1 VKKTA
6 GFTLVELLV
15 AVTVFMLVMAGAS
28 TFYVNQSKV
37 RLSEQLG
44 LAMEAN
50 LRLAMDTVTYSLR
63 NKGYGAPTAN
73 FSSWIP
79 WVAGFTANPMIT
91 AGGTAATPDT
101 VSVALCT
108 SQPVA
113 HLTAAAASGA
123 TTLTLDSAAG
133 LAGLNDPTN
142 RRLIFIND
150 NELALIS
157 SVSGNT
163 ISIDTKPLVVGPQGV
178 SRAYAI
184 ATPICRVDVVTY
196 TVDTNTMK
204 LMENDNQG
212 AGAQAVMDGVTNLKI
227 AAIPVGANQKYQVTL
242 TAKSSQSDPMTLAYT
257 YRSLS
262 STASTRN

>member
-1 VKKTA
+1 MKKTA

-15 AVTVFMLVMAGAS
+15 SLTVFSLVMAGAS
-28 TFYVNQSKV
+28 TFYVVQSSV

-44 LAMEAN
+44 LTMDAN
-50 LRLAMDTVTYSLR
+50 LRLAVDTITFSLR
-63 NKGYGAPTAN
+63 NTGYGAPTGSFA
-73 FSSWIP
+73 SWIP

-91 AGGTAATPDT
+91 AGANAATPDT
-101 VSVALCT
+101 VSVASCT

-113 HLTAAAASGA
+113 HLAAGAVAGA
-123 TTLTLDSAAG
+123 TTLTLDSAAS
-133 LAGLNDPTN
+133 LNAIN

-150 NELALIS
+150 NELALIQS
-157 SVSGNT
+157 IAGNV
-163 ISIDTKPLVVGPQGV
+163 ISIDTNPVVVGPQGV

-196 TVDTNTMK
+196 SVDTTAMK

-227 AAIPVGANQKYQVTL
+227 AATGGGTHPKDQVTL
-242 TAKSSQSDPMTLAYT
+242 TAKSSQIDPSTRAFIV
-257 YRSLS
+257 RSLS

>member
-1 VKKTA
+1 MAAMKKTA

-15 AVTVFMLVMAGAS
+15 SLTVFSLVMAGAS
-28 TFYVNQSKV
+28 TFYVVQSSV

-44 LAMEAN
+44 LTMDAN
-50 LRLAMDTVTYSLR
+50 LRLAVDTITFSLR
-63 NKGYGAPTAN
+63 NTGYGAPTGSFA
-73 FSSWIP
+73 SWIP
-79 WVAGFTANPMIT
+79 WVAGLTANPMIT
-91 AGGTAATPDT
+91 AGANAATPDT
-101 VSVALCT
+101 VSVASCT

-113 HLTAAAASGA
+113 HLAAGAVAGA
-123 TTLTLDSAAG
+123 TTLTLDSAAS
-133 LAGLNDPTN
+133 LNAIN

-150 NELALIS
+150 NELALIQS
-157 SVSGNT
+157 IAGNV
-163 ISIDTKPLVVGPQGV
+163 ISIDTNPVVVGPQGV

-196 TVDTNTMK
+196 SVDTTAMK

-227 AAIPVGANQKYQVTL
+227 VATGGGTHPKDQVTL
-242 TAKSSQSDPMTLAYT
+242 TAKSSQIDPSTRAFIF
-257 YRSLS
+257 RSLS